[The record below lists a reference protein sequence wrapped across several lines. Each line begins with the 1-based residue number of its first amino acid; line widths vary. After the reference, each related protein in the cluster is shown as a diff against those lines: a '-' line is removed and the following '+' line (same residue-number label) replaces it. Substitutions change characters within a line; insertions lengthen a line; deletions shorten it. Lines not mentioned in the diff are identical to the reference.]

1 MAISRVVPSIARGP
15 VSTRCVAVGAIAIT
29 RRLVD
34 DAFVDV
40 PSSAK
45 RATDSALLPELP

>member
-1 MAISRVVPSIARGP
+1 MVE
-15 VSTRCVAVGAIAIT
+15 GAI
-29 RRLVD
+29 VD